1 MLNWLLITNTLDTIT
16 KMKVNFRKTKI
27 LGKIAD
33 NKAEVPFLESVFNAG
48 LDIAWLNT
56 AHQGE
61 DSAALLISRIRA
73 VAPHSAIMIDTKGPE
88 VRTKNVEHVIEVKG
102 GDTIYI
108 SGDLHYKKEG
118 AKVIHVDY
126 PNFHNEV
133 PSGSVILYDDATVGI
148 TVEEKEGDALRCVLQ
163 NSGVLK
169 NKKSINTP
177 GVHIEL
183 PALTEKDKS
192 FIRFCGKNNIEY
204 IIHSFVRSKQDLMD
218 IKAITDEFPGY
229 KPKIV
234 SKIENR
240 EGFNN
245 LSEIL
250 NHSDGMMV
258 ARGDLGAEVPFEEM
272 PYMQKKMV
280 EMAMKK
286 GKSSVVATQ
295 VLDSMIKN
303 PRPTRAEVLDIA
315 NAILEGSGAVSM
327 SGETAY
333 GEYPVEATTLMSKV
347 MRYTEDRIDELTH
360 YGFSPEVNTLVFS
373 TAKEIVAHAKAEGV
387 KAILAAVSDDELY
400 YALSAWR
407 PSAVVVAAANSEISA
422 RQLVLY
428 YAIRPVFLENPSI
441 GALLGKIDVSD
452 FAPNDKITVVSEEG
466 GKVTYK
472 TLAFSEVK

>member
-1 MLNWLLITNTLDTIT
+1 
-16 KMKVNFRKTKI
+16 MKVNFRKTKI

-33 NKAEVPFLESVFNAG
+33 NKAEVPFLKSVFEAG

-61 DSAALLISRIRA
+61 EDSLILINRIRE
-73 VAPHSAIMIDTKGPE
+73 VAPHTAIMIDTKGPE
-88 VRTKNVEHVIEVKG
+88 VRTKHVEHVIEVKRG
-102 GDTIYI
+102 ETIYV
-108 SGDLHYKKEG
+108 SGDLHFKKEG

-133 PSGSVILYDDATVGI
+133 PAGTVILYDDATVGI
-148 TVEEKEGDALRCVLQ
+148 TVEEKEGDALRCILQ
-163 NSGVLK
+163 NDGVLK
-169 NKKSINTP
+169 NKKSVNTP

-192 FIRFCGKNNIEY
+192 FIRFCGQHNIEY

-229 KPKIV
+229 KPKVV

-240 EGFNN
+240 EGFDN
-245 LSEIL
+245 LPEIL
-250 NHSDGMMV
+250 KWCDGMMV

-280 EMAMKK
+280 EMTFKV

-347 MRYTEDRIDELTH
+347 MRYTEDKIDELTH
-360 YGFSPEVNTLVFS
+360 YGFSPEVDTPAFAK
-373 TAKEIVAHAKAEGV
+373 AKEIVSHAKAEGV
-387 KAILAAVSDDELY
+387 KAIFAAVADDALY
-400 YALSAWR
+400 YALAAWR
-407 PSAVVVAAANSEISA
+407 PSAVVVAAVNTEIST

-428 YAIRPVFLENPSI
+428 YAIRPVFIENPSI
-441 GALLGKIDVSD
+441 SALLGKIDTSD
-452 FAPNDKITVVSEEG
+452 FAADDKITVVSEEG
-466 GKVTYK
+466 GRIVFK
-472 TLAFSEVK
+472 TMAFSELK